1 MSKAEKF
8 LHLIQ
13 KNPEKFETS
22 LRKFFKARDLEIEE
36 ITPLKNKIVT
46 KNQRKLTVFLK
57 LKNCSVKKII
67 LELHDN
73 QDYFKRN
80 LFGLTKLRKIVNVP
94 FFFDK
99 ISSYAIIREYL
110 EGKWLFELI
119 TKKQIPLQKI
129 LKNII
134 KISKIT
140 AVIHSIRIDSL
151 PKFLFRR
158 INKEIEIESYRR
170 ALKKFPP
177 KSKILENKIKS
188 NLNKLLRSTEKL
200 EKTPH
205 ISLIH
210 GDFQVANFI
219 LNKNIIKLTDFDT
232 LEVGNPAKDLGNF
245 CSHLC
250 YLMAEHFY
258 SSKAIKTARDLFL
271 KTYFKKRGL
280 DLNSGFQTEINFYE
294 AEKHHSIIA
303 AKLGGRMHLSLS
315 AAREEIKKIEKI
327 LITQEKLL
335 NI

>member
-8 LHLIQ
+8 FHLIK
-13 KNPEKFETS
+13 KNSEKFETS
-22 LRKFFKARDLEIEE
+22 LRKLFKARSLEIEE

-46 KNQRKLTVFLK
+46 KNQHKLTVFLK
-57 LKNCSVKKII
+57 LKNCSIKKII
-67 LELHDN
+67 LEIHDN

-80 LFGLTKLRKIVNVP
+80 IFGLTELRKTVNVP
-94 FFFDK
+94 LFFGK
-99 ISSYAIIREYL
+99 ISSYAIAREYV
-110 EGKWLFELI
+110 EEKWLFELI
-119 TKKQIPLQKI
+119 TKKQIPLQEI
-129 LKNII
+129 FKNII
-134 KISKIT
+134 KISKI
-140 AVIHSIRIDSL
+140 AAAIHSIRIDSL

-177 KSKILENKIKS
+177 ESKILENKIKN

-210 GDFQVANFI
+210 GDFQVANFF
-219 LNKNIIKLTDFDT
+219 LNKNIVKLTDFDT

-245 CSHLC
+245 CGHLG
-250 YLMAEHFY
+250 YLMAEHYY

-271 KTYFKKRGL
+271 KTYFKKREL
-280 DLNSGFQTEINFYE
+280 NLNSSFQTDINFYE
-294 AEKHHSIIA
+294 AEGYHSIIS
-303 AKLGGRMHLSLS
+303 AKLGGRTHLSLS